1 MSASTGLVRTEPEPR
16 PVRLHALI
24 DCEPD
29 TTTRPVSVST
39 GTSLVPVV
47 RLTPAGLPT
56 GEASREEPAERGPS
70 RSELHALLRAI
81 LEALDGRRPV
91 EQLRHRFSDHC
102 YRTLLRQ
109 RRDENG
115 HGRVRCLTRVHTCR
129 PAQGVIELCATIRRS
144 GRMEAAAAR
153 IEFDH
158 LGWRCTAM
166 LLL

>member
-1 MSASTGLVRTEPEPR
+1 MSASTGLARTEPEPR
-16 PVRLHALI
+16 PVRLHALT

-29 TTTRPVSVST
+29 TTTRPVPVST
-39 GTSLVPVV
+39 STSLAPV
-47 RLTPAGLPT
+47 TGLAPTDPPT
-56 GEASREEPAERGPS
+56 GETPREAPAERGPS

-91 EQLRHRFSDHC
+91 EQLRHRFSNHC
-102 YRTLLRQ
+102 YRILLRQ

-115 HGRVRCLTRVHTCR
+115 QGRVRCLNRVHTCR

-144 GRMEAAAAR
+144 GRMEAVAAR